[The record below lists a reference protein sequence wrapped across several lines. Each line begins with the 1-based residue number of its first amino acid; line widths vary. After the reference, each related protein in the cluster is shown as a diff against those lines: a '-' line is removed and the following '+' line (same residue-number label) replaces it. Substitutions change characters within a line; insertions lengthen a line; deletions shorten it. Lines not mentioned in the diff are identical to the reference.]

1 LSERRGQ
8 TELSI
13 ELAIKAG
20 VSPSMV
26 VCEMLDDKTGK
37 ALSKE
42 DAIKY
47 SKDHNIPFVEGK
59 DLDVT

>member
-1 LSERRGQ
+1 LSERRWQ

-42 DAIKY
+42 DARKY
-47 SKDHNIPFVEGK
+47 SMDHNIPFVGGEGS
-59 DLDVT
+59 